1 MQENDDTMQARL
13 TQTEIEQALEARE
26 FSRVRAAFSEMETA
40 DIADAIE
47 ELEPEDRAVV
57 FRVLRRE
64 QAADVFEY
72 LESDPQEA
80 LIRALGRGQ
89 VAAILNDMS
98 PDDRTHLLEE
108 LPAEATR
115 QMLALLSSDERQIAR
130 PLLGYPED
138 SIGRLMTPDFITI
151 RNSWTVQHA
160 LDHIRENGDDSETLN
175 VINVVDDRG
184 RLIDDLRVRELLLAE
199 TTARISDIGDGQFIA
214 LKATDDQETAVEVFK
229 EYDRVAFPVTD
240 SSGGLL
246 GIVTVDDVLDVA
258 EEEATEDIQKIG
270 GSEAL
275 EHPYMQ
281 VSFISMVRKR
291 MGWLVVLFLG
301 QLLTLS
307 ALAGFSDKIAQAVV
321 LVMFVPLVISSGGNS
336 GSQAATM
343 VIRAMALGEV
353 DLRDWW
359 RVMRREILFG
369 VSLGVILAVLGFGR
383 IALGE
388 SLTGFYG
395 PDWGTLALA
404 VGLSLIGVVVWGVMI
419 GSMLPFIMCWV
430 GADPAAS
437 STPFVATIVDV
448 TGLLIYLS
456 IGTTMLL

>member
-1 MQENDDTMQARL
+1 MQVRL
-13 TQTEIEQALEARE
+13 TQTEIERALEARE
-26 FSRVRAAFSEMETA
+26 FSRVRAAFFEMETA

-47 ELEPEDRAVV
+47 ELESEDRAVV

-72 LESDPQEA
+72 LESDAQEE
-80 LIRALGRGQ
+80 LIRALGRGH

-98 PDDRTHLLEE
+98 PDDRTQLLEE

-130 PLLGYPED
+130 QLLGYPED
-138 SIGRLMTPDFITI
+138 SVGRLMTPDFITI
-151 RNSWTVQHA
+151 RNSWTVQQA
-160 LDHIRENGDDSETLN
+160 LDHIRENGEDSETLN

-184 RLIDDLRVRELLLAE
+184 RLIDDLKVRELLLADPNV
-199 TTARISDIGDGQFIA
+199 RIAEIGDGQVIS
-214 LKATDDQETAVEVFK
+214 LKATDDQESAVEVFK

-275 EHPYMQ
+275 EQPYMQ
-281 VSFISMVRKR
+281 VSFASMVRKR

-307 ALAGFSDKIAQAVV
+307 ALAAFSDKIAQAVV

-353 DLRDWW
+353 DLGDWW

-369 VSLGVILAVLGFGR
+369 MSLGVILAVLGFGR
-383 IALGE
+383 IALGQ

-395 PDWGTLALA
+395 TDWGKLALA

-419 GSMLPFIMCWV
+419 GSMLPFIMSRV

-456 IGTTMLL
+456 IGTTLLL